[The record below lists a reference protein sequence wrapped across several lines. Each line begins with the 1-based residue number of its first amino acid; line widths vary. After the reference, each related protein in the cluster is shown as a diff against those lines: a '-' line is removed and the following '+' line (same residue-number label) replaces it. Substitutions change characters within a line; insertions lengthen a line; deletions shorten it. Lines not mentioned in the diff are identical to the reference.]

1 MECQPPT
8 WMNDALAHGEI
19 LLRVDVSERQVA
31 EIVHLIHQRHPEATI
46 GGGIRGTPAFGL

>member
-8 WMNDALAHGEI
+8 WMNDALAHGES

-31 EIVHLIHQRHPEATI
+31 ETVHLIHQRHPEATI
-46 GGGIRGTPAFGL
+46 GGGSRGTPAFGL